1 MCNNEFGESVM
12 LKSVYKQGSAVL
24 AAVLL
29 LLLLMPGAAHAVSAD
44 SEREFLEI
52 KNGIIDA
59 FNGADVD
66 LNKDVKI
73 KLKPSEF
80 NLAQSAILR
89 SISFVIKTD
98 TNDTGNIISFS
109 MKFLGFGAI
118 YCSVDRSEKGIGL
131 YIPRLDKSYYVI
143 DSSLLDELLQMT
155 AEELGCRSW
164 EEASEWMKS
173 ITLSDILGDMN
184 EYTDLIND
192 NLDVRIS
199 STSPSTVE
207 YPSSSP
213 VMVTTV
219 DELYSVLE
227 RMSENIPS
235 LFEQLS

>member
-1 MCNNEFGESVM
+1 M
-12 LKSVYKQGSAVL
+12 LKSVYKPVL
-24 AAVLL
+24 VVLVAAVL

-59 FNGADVD
+59 FNGADVG

-73 KLKPSEF
+73 KLKSSEF
-80 NLAQSAILR
+80 DLAQSAVLR
-89 SISFVIKTD
+89 SISFVVKTD
-98 TNDTGNIISFS
+98 ANDSGSIISLS
-109 MKFLGFGAI
+109 VKFLGFGAL

-131 YIPRLDKSYYVI
+131 YIPKLDKSYYVI
-143 DSSLLDELLQMT
+143 DRALLDNLLQMA

-184 EYTDLIND
+184 EYTDLINE
-192 NLDVRIS
+192 NVDVRITS
-199 STSPSTVE
+199 SSPSTVE

-219 DELYSVLE
+219 DELYSVME

-235 LFEQLS
+235 LFERLS